1 MLTGKQKHFLRSRA
15 MTMKPLVNVGKNGL
29 SDHLVQSVADAVE
42 SRELVKVSLLQT
54 SDYGPKEVGAYLQQ
68 ALPGLEI
75 AQTIGRMVVVYK
87 VAANADNRHLSEQ
100 VDELGR

>member
-1 MLTGKQKHFLRSRA
+1 M
-15 MTMKPLVNVGKNGL
+15 
-29 SDHLVQSVADAVE
+29 
-42 SRELVKVSLLQT
+42 
-54 SDYGPKEVGAYLQQ
+54 QQ